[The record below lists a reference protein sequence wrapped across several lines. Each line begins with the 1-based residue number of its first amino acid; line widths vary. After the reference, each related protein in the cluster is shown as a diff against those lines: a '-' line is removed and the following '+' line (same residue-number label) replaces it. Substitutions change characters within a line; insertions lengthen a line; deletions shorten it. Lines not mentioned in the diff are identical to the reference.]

1 MKQLLRKNRF
11 LLLLFFLIL
20 FNIGLS
26 VQLYFL
32 KQKETSKVTEVLTF
46 ETMAKEKKFHETD
59 ENYKI
64 AVYYPVTTYS
74 NLNLAIEHLIEE
86 NIKNFKEEI
95 LFPNTLNQTSRL
107 DIVYELYSTKE
118 YLSYVFTIFQDTLG
132 AHPISFYNTISYDI
146 ENQQLITI
154 DDLVNQNPNFL
165 EIVSKN
171 VRDTLLK
178 NKRIVNTD
186 MLMQG
191 TMPKSENFSTFVFTK
206 EGYLFFFS
214 PYQVAPYS
222 SGKFEV
228 LVPYEKF
235 ME

>member
-32 KQKETSKVTEVLTF
+32 KQKETNKVTEVLTF
-46 ETMAKEKKFHETD
+46 ESSSKEKKIHEVD
-59 ENYKI
+59 ENYQI
-64 AVYYPVTTYS
+64 VAYYPITSYQ
-74 NLNLAIEHLIEE
+74 NLNIEIEKLIEE

-95 LFPNTLNQTSRL
+95 MISNVLNQTSRL
-107 DIVYELYSTKE
+107 DILYNSYSTGE

-132 AHPISFYNTISYDI
+132 AHPISFYNTISYNTKTQEI
-146 ENQQLITI
+146 ISI
-154 DDLVNQNPNFL
+154 DDLVSQKSNFL
-165 EIVSKN
+165 EIASKN
-171 VRDTLLK
+171 VRDILLK
-178 NKRIVNTD
+178 NKKIVN
-186 MLMQG
+186 MEMMMQG
-191 TMPKSENFSTFVFTK
+191 TMPKKENFSTFAFTK

-235 ME
+235 NE